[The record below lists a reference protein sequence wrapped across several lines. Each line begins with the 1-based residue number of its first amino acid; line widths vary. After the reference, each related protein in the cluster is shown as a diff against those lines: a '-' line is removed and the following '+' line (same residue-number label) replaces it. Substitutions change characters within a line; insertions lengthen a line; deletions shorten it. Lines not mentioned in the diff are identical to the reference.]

1 MALFQLVYMSSLVT
15 NEPEVLSDILDSS
28 VRNNKRSNIT
38 GMMLYSDGNVLQILE
53 GNRDSVLETFKSI
66 QLDMRHRGIFVLI
79 EEEITSRKFASWSM
93 GFKQLTHADLEKF
106 PVAANVF
113 KVETDEIAL
122 RVQPGQALTVLNS
135 FADGSMGIV

>member
-1 MALFQLVYMSSLVT
+1 MALFQLVYMSSLVM

-28 VRNNKRSNIT
+28 VSNNKRSDIT

-53 GNRDSVLETFKSI
+53 GNRNSVLETFKSI
-66 QLDMRHRGIFVLI
+66 QLDMRHRGIFVLL
-79 EEEITSRKFASWSM
+79 EEEITSRRFASWSM
-93 GFKQLTHADLEKF
+93 GFKQLTKAELEKF

-113 KVETDEIAL
+113 KVQANEIAL
-122 RVQPGQALTVLNS
+122 RVQPSQALIVLNS